1 MGTDSGT
8 QNAGE
13 MRTAFAPVQTGATD
27 GSSALC
33 SRREDAEVLHLDL
46 TTLGEDRSIVRNF
59 DRATG
64 AKRIGDADTQRA
76 R

>member
-8 QNAGE
+8 QNTGE
-13 MRTAFAPVQTGATD
+13 MRASLAPVQTRATD

-33 SRREDAEVLHLDL
+33 SRREDTEVLHMDL
-46 TTLGEDRSIVRNF
+46 TTLGEDRGIVRNF
-59 DRATG
+59 DRATD